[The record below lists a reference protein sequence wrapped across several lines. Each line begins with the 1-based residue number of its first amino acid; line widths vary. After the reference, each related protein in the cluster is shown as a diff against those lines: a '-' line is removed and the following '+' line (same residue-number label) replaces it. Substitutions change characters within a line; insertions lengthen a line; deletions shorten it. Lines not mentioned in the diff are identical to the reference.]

1 MSQAVVAANAA
12 LVLRSA
18 GPRAVLRL
26 PRPRIQG

>member
-1 MSQAVVAANAA
+1 MSQAAVAANAA

-18 GPRAVLRL
+18 GPRTAIRL